1 MFSQTNEL
9 RREFGN
15 VLWILKCVF
24 SKYRVVLRVWKCVV
38 DIEMFSN
45 LHCVVTLM
53 GHRISLIALFSLKFR
68 LYNKIIK

>member
-1 MFSQTNEL
+1 MFSRTNEL

-45 LHCVVTLM
+45 F
-53 GHRISLIALFSLKFR
+53 ALSCDTYGPPYLLNRAVLF
-68 LYNKIIK
+68 KI